1 MRQII
6 ATAFFLLLPLSL
18 SAQAVEISSVNE
30 RLLNAKVREL
40 VFRLHITHSQ
50 KAEFTQI
57 YRRYNEEMTAL
68 WTDSRQTAAQPHT
81 AADIAKRKL
90 ACQQQAQAV
99 RMKYI
104 DEFAKVLNDSQL
116 ARLYEVESIVQR
128 KLMARKRNA
137 YKTMKRK
144 QR

>member
-1 MRQII
+1 MRQILSI
-6 ATAFFLLLPLSL
+6 VLFFLLPVFL
-18 SAQAVEISSVNE
+18 SAQVTEASSVNE

-40 VFRLHITHSQ
+40 VYRLHITHSQ
-50 KAEFTQI
+50 KTEFTQI
-57 YRRYNEEMTAL
+57 YRRYNEDMTAL
-68 WTDSRQTAAQPHT
+68 WRNSRQTAAQPHT

-104 DEFAKVLNDSQL
+104 DEFAKVLNDIQL
-116 ARLYEVESIVQR
+116 ARLYEVESIIQR

-137 YKTMKRK
+137 YNAKKRK
-144 QR
+144 